1 MDRWFAREGKRSGW
15 QKIRQCIKHYK
26 GATVGDKGYVKRL
39 DLQEVTRICKYNVI
53 NLGKEV

>member
-1 MDRWFAREGKRSGW
+1 MDG
-15 QKIRQCIKHYK
+15 KIRQCIKHYK
-26 GATVGDKGYVKRL
+26 GETVGDKGYVKRL